1 MTVNLLTSFIY
12 STDAAVQLGRTPHI
26 PTVYTY
32 CFVPTQDTHTHT
44 PSSFN
49 CVWPR
54 ALRKLH
60 NVVCT
65 SRLCWCKCH
74 RVTQV
79 LDSAMANQ
87 GPLMLLQMLLQLPQ
101 KLQLPTAASRH
112 ITQHPVPQG
121 FLARAVPSLPPSS
134 ASPRYVVC
142 IPDLSALGRSQL
154 TGNSPVFLD
163 KCQICILGMHA
174 LISNSFLLQP
184 SLPSS
189 QEMPN

>member
-1 MTVNLLTSFIY
+1 M
-12 STDAAVQLGRTPHI
+12 
-26 PTVYTY
+26 YTY

-49 CVWPR
+49 RVWPR

-60 NVVCT
+60 DVVCA

-101 KLQLPTAASRH
+101 AAAAHSPIPAHNAAS
-112 ITQHPVPQG
+112 
-121 FLARAVPSLPPSS
+121 SS
-134 ASPRYVVC
+134 PG
-142 IPDLSALGRSQL
+142 LSCTSC
-154 TGNSPVFLD
+154 S
-163 KCQICILGMHA
+163 
-174 LISNSFLLQP
+174 QP
-184 SLPSS
+184 SPFLCLSEVHGMYPGAFSS
-189 QEMPN
+189 WKILTNRKFSRFPGLMPNLYIRNACPYFQFFPFSAIPPFLSGNAQLRLSGL